1 MASDLRAIVASAA
14 IAMSL
19 VAARDARGDEMTQA
33 MRTYFGGELT
43 EGAAFLGAGIGTGF
57 IGISLIGRGDFG
69 VGAASAILPVSAIQF
84 VAGMVLVV
92 RTKGQL
98 ADLEALYAKGPA
110 AYREKEGKRMVGVK
124 RGFVIYTVAEIVLVA
139 LGGASVAFGAVD
151 DRPGFVGA
159 GVGLATQAAGMLT
172 FDLIASRRA
181 SVYADAIDRLA
192 PVVSPVVS
200 PTGIGL
206 RASF

>member
-1 MASDLRAIVASAA
+1 MRALAVSAA
-14 IAMSL
+14 LAL
-19 VAARDARGDEMTQA
+19 ALAAAPRAARADEMTDA
-33 MRTYFGGELT
+33 MRTYFGAELT
-43 EGAAFLGAGIGTGF
+43 EGAAFLGTGIGTGF
-57 IGISLIGRGDFG
+57 IGLSLLGRGDFG
-69 VGAASAILPVSAIQF
+69 VGAASAILPVSVIQF

-98 ADLEALYAKGPA
+98 ADLQALYAKDLAG
-110 AYREKEGKRMVGVK
+110 YREKEGKRMVGVK

-139 LGGASVAFGAVD
+139 LGGASIAFGAVD

-181 SVYADAIDRLA
+181 SVYADAIDRLVPA
-192 PVVSPVVS
+192 VTPVVS